1 MSEKQTYKLKRS
13 SNLRHVNLTIG
24 NDSVPVD
31 NSELIDEIVKKQTI
45 LAVNDIA
52 DWEKTKYR
60 LACNAKSEVNS
71 NQEACFTLRF
81 NKYSDEFGVATDEWS
96 ESGLFLENDV
106 LMNTR
111 RFRSSFIRFSYFT
124 TPHRETQKLVS
135 YSNIPLQQ
143 TGEQKVEICPGD
155 EGSFLYYW
163 KSEEKLN
170 TVDSRL
176 HLKVEFISSA
186 DGNAYPL
193 SQCWGSALFG
203 FFPLDVWNE
212 EMDYVTVVLDHVTR
226 TFHFEALSYKF
237 DLVSFLLATAAGA
250 TTYQGNLDLALS
262 TLPQWIHPQ
271 TGEDNRWCEMELEVR
286 NFESLPGLYSLAQE
300 AFGTGT
306 FPNPVPIMMRTGA
319 PLPPPPTNLRTNV
332 QVPVPTL
339 PQQQTTTSF
348 SVSPVPSNMS
358 QVMTSQPKGV
368 QRVYKRRRQMDPSY
382 VPHGLIARY
391 MGGTPLNPAT
401 PSNNL

>member
-1 MSEKQTYKLKRS
+1 MSEQQTYKLKKS
-13 SNLRHVNLTIG
+13 SNLRHINIAIG
-24 NDSVPVD
+24 DDSVPVD

-45 LAVNDIA
+45 LAINDIP

-60 LACNAKSEVNS
+60 LACNMNNDISGP
-71 NQEACFTLRF
+71 QDICFTLRF
-81 NKYSDEFGVATDEWS
+81 NKWSDEYVTVTDEWV
-96 ESGLFLENDV
+96 ESGLFLENDI

-111 RFRSSFIRFSYFT
+111 RFRASFIRFSYFT

-143 TGEQKVEICPGD
+143 TGAQRVDICPGD
-155 EGSFLYYW
+155 AGSFLYYW

-170 TVDSRL
+170 TVDNRL
-176 HLKVEFISSA
+176 HLKVEFISSS
-186 DGNAYPL
+186 DGNAYPV
-193 SQCWGSALFG
+193 SQCWGSSYTG

-237 DLVSFLLATAAGA
+237 DLVNFLSATGAGL
-250 TTYQGNLDLALS
+250 TTYQGNLELALT

-286 NFESLPGLYSLAQE
+286 NFESLPGLYAIAQ
-300 AFGTGT
+300 AAGYVPAGPI
-306 FPNPVPIMMRTGA
+306 PNMMRIGA
-319 PLPPPPTNLRTNV
+319 PLPPPPPSGNISI
-332 QVPVPTL
+332 PIPPL

-348 SVSPVPSNMS
+348 SVAPVPSNMS
-358 QVMTSQPKGV
+358 QIMTSQPIGV
-368 QRVYKRRRQMDPSY
+368 QRVYGRRRQMDPSY
-382 VPHGLIARY
+382 VPHSLIARY

-401 PSNNL
+401 PSNNF